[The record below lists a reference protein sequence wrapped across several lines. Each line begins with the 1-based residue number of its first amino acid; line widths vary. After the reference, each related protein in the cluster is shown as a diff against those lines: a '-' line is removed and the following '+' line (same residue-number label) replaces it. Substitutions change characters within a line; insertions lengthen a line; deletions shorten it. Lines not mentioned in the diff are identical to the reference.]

1 MIPFGKNT
9 FKADVFSIQ
18 WDLKNI
24 EMMEKKTRT
33 FQLAL
38 DEQQIRILVAGLHKL
53 PGGQCM
59 DLLGSIRNQIR
70 QQMQVEG
77 RSAKSQV

>member
-1 MIPFGKNT
+1 
-9 FKADVFSIQ
+9 
-18 WDLKNI
+18 
-24 EMMEKKTRT
+24 MEKKMKT

-70 QQMQVEG
+70 QQMQSEQKPS
-77 RSAKSQV
+77 RSRL

>member
-1 MIPFGKNT
+1 
-9 FKADVFSIQ
+9 
-18 WDLKNI
+18 
-24 EMMEKKTRT
+24 MEKKIKT

-38 DEQQIRILVAGLHKL
+38 DEQQIRVLIAGLHKL

-70 QQMQVEG
+70 KQMQTEM
-77 RSAKSQV
+77 KSSS

>member
-1 MIPFGKNT
+1 
-9 FKADVFSIQ
+9 
-18 WDLKNI
+18 
-24 EMMEKKTRT
+24 MEKKVRT

-38 DEQQIRILVAGLHKL
+38 DEHQIRILVAGLHKL

-70 QQMQVEG
+70 QQMQKKG
-77 RSAKSQV
+77 KPAKSRF